1 MENQSTAIERTND
14 NRAVVRHQPAHE
26 ASRAVAPPVD
36 IFENNDEILI
46 LADFAGVEREALH
59 VRLDASELTI
69 EGHSDGTTLRR
80 AFQVTN
86 TIDPERISA
95 ELSAGVLRVRLAKR
109 EQAKPRRIEVRPG

>member
-1 MENQSTAIERTND
+1 MENQNTAIERRSH
-14 NRAVVRHQPAHE
+14 NRAITRQQPAQE
-26 ASRAVAPPVD
+26 ATRAVAPPVD

-46 LADFAGVEREALH
+46 LADFPGVERDALH

-69 EGHSDGTTLRR
+69 EGHSEATTLRR

-86 TIDPERISA
+86 TIDPDRISA

-109 EQAKPRRIEVRPG
+109 EEAKPRRIEVKAG